1 MNKLISSLLGMSMM
15 CTLMAQVEPGAGKWK
30 TWVIPS
36 GSALRLPAPP
46 DSDITVTELQWVKE
60 CVSQRDRA
68 ALATIHYWDAG
79 SPGYR
84 WIQLAQQSVVAAG
97 LPTPL

>member
-1 MNKLISSLLGMSMM
+1 MKKLISCLLGTSMM
-15 CTLMAQVEPGAGKWK
+15 CTLTAQVEPGAGKWK

-46 DSDITVTELQWVKE
+46 DSEITATELQWVKE
-60 CVSQRDRA
+60 CVSRRDQATLA
-68 ALATIHYWDAG
+68 AINFWDAG

-84 WIQLAQQSVVAAG
+84 WMQLAQQSVVKVG
-97 LPTPL
+97 LPT